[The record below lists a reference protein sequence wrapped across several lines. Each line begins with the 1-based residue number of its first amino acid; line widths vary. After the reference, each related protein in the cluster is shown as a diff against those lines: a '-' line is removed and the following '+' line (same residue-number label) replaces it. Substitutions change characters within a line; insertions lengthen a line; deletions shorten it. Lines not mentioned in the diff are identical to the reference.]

1 MGDNCKKLIIK
12 CQDVCWKQ
20 ARQVSVELPGLG
32 DLITDA
38 SNLINNWN
46 GWSFSGSKVSSR
58 SSRLLWK
65 KKRGTHSSKLTVN
78 DKMLSSNERIL
89 SL

>member
-20 ARQVSVELPGLG
+20 ARQVSVESPGLG

-46 GWSFSGSKVSSR
+46 GWSFSGSKVSSVIFR
-58 SSRLLWK
+58 AIMEK
-65 KKRGTHSSKLTVN
+65 E
-78 DKMLSSNERIL
+78 ERDTL
-89 SL
+89 KQADS